1 MIQCIIDG
9 KVGYPD
15 TKNKIKVTYENQY
28 VNDSGS
34 YTYQVSFPMSIL
46 VNKALFGNVDRFDVK
61 KTIHDFEDCRILVD
75 NRLVISGKGTVMAI
89 TNDSVKLQII
99 GGKSRIKYN
108 SKFTNHFI
116 DEIDYPDSLVNASRE
131 EFFYWHSKFGYNGVI
146 EADLSNKHVVGEEG
160 KFAFNPVY
168 DETNDII
175 ANAPFVLPYLEE
187 DPSNPSIYITKYHL
201 FMFDLAVQPYLMYVL
216 KLVLQH
222 EGFTLRRNDFDVDP
236 WNRLVICN
244 ARKSTDIKMA
254 LPHWSVYTFIE
265 EVRKLFN
272 ASFIFDEVSKTVDLI
287 STDELTR
294 NAAVNYDCMDEFSV
308 EFDDEGLKNL
318 ATSNVEYEFAD
329 SENRDY
335 RDVIP
340 LSVMKKFPLKEYPG
354 IEELVDDAEKM
365 TQKER
370 MTTIFKIPDDYV
382 IFVMEENEQGNE
394 VETISH
400 GGFFNPLVRNE
411 NSEDYEQLKIVP
423 VAMTYMG
430 RFQVD
435 DNYWFK
441 KKDIQ
446 DRSLKIVIPSM
457 TNDKESDMG
466 SLTYD
471 EDKEEYYISVQD
483 AMEDTDVIQEKEEQD
498 DEKLQVMFQSSCCYN
513 YRNNIIEFP
522 ERDGAGENAEFR
534 YPQVFTDYRMYRWF
548 ISMRETASLSLN
560 SLPCGKT
567 IGDYAN
573 KVRIDS
579 HNVYCIKFPTDEI
592 PDPGNIF
599 IFRNKKFICQKIE
612 IEINEYGIER
622 VKTGYFYEIFG

>member
-34 YTYQVSFPMSIL
+34 YTYQINFPMSIM

-61 KTIHDFEDCRILVD
+61 KTIPDFEDCRLLVD
-75 NRLVISGKGTVMAI
+75 NRLIISGKGTVMSI
-89 TNDSVKLQII
+89 TNDSVKLQIV

-108 SKFTNHFI
+108 SKFTSHFI
-116 DEIDYPDSLVNASRE
+116 DEIDYPDTCVKTSTKEFRFWWAKFSL
-131 EFFYWHSKFGYNGVI
+131 NGII
-146 EADLSNKHVVGEEG
+146 ETDLSNKHVVGEEG

-175 ANAPFVLPYLEE
+175 ANAPFVTSYTERG
-187 DPSNPSIYITKYHL
+187 ITKYR
-201 FMFDLAVQPYLMYVL
+201 MYMYDVAVQPYLMYVL

-244 ARKSTDIKMA
+244 ARKGTDIKLA
-254 LPHWSVYTFIE
+254 LPHWSVYTFID

-272 ASFIFDEVSKTVDLI
+272 ASFIFDEVAKTVDII
-287 STDELTR
+287 STNELTE
-294 NAAVNYDCMDEFSV
+294 NTAVNYECMDEFSV
-308 EFDDEGLKNL
+308 EYDEDGLKNL

-340 LSVMKKFPLKEYPG
+340 LEVMKKFPLKVYPWIG
-354 IEELVDDAEKM
+354 ALVDDAEKM

-382 IFVMEENEQGNE
+382 LFVMEENEQGKE
-394 VETISH
+394 VETITH
-400 GGFFNPLVRNE
+400 GGFFNPLIRDE
-411 NSEDYEQLKIVP
+411 NSEDYEKLKIVP
-423 VAMTYMG
+423 VAMTYME
-430 RFQVD
+430 RFRED
-435 DNYWFK
+435 DNIWFK
-441 KKDIQ
+441 SMDVQ
-446 DRSLKIVIPSM
+446 DDRLKVVIPSM
-457 TNDKESDMG
+457 TNDKEADIDSM
-466 SLTYD
+466 TFD
-471 EDKEEYYISVQD
+471 EDEEEYYISVQD
-483 AMEDTDVIQEKEEQD
+483 AMEDTSMIQEEKEQD
-498 DEKLQVMFQSSCCYN
+498 DEKMQVMFQSSCCYN
-513 YRNNIIEFP
+513 YRNQMIEYP
-522 ERDGAGENAEFR
+522 ERDGEGENSAFR

-548 ISMRETASLSLN
+548 ISLRETASLSLN
-560 SLPCGKT
+560 SLPWGQT
-567 IGDYAN
+567 IGDYASN
-573 KVRIDS
+573 VRIDTK
-579 HNVYCIKFPTDEI
+579 NVYCIKFPTDDI
-592 PDPGNIF
+592 PDPGSIF

-622 VKTGYFYEIFG
+622 MKTGYFYEMFD